1 MFILKVGV
9 GNTSLTGI
17 IICPVISLDCFALC
31 YSEYR
36 NISVVLLVFVVFD
49 VSVCRHETFLSS
61 ILYKDRILKKNEPQ
75 ILICHDLT
83 DQRWTK
89 PARNRKL
96 VVDIFTINRVRVLIQ
111 FKCYTELYSRKQV
124 QLTILSFSSLIL
136 HSGAVWVYT
145 CSAAF
150 FLLIVTVCFP
160 QSATGFI

>member
-1 MFILKVGV
+1 MSCYITWLLC
-9 GNTSLTGI
+9 SLLQWIQKYLSCSPGFCCVWCQCLQAWNI
-17 IICPVISLDCFALC
+17 PQQHSLQGQ
-31 YSEYR
+31 
-36 NISVVLLVFVVFD
+36 N
-49 VSVCRHETFLSS
+49 
-61 ILYKDRILKKNEPQ
+61 LKKKRAS
-75 ILICHDLT
+75 DT
-83 DQRWTK
+83 DMPWPNWPTE
-89 PARNRKL
+89 RNRKL